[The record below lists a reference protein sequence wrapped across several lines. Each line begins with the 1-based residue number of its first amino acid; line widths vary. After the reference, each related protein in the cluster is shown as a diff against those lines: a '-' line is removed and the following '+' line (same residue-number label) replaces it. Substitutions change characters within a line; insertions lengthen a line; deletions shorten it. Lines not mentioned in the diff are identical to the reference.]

1 MEWGYTVQNG
11 HNMPYILVSDKIK
24 CPASQKY
31 TFALDNLSFV
41 SYKLGERVPNLLF
54 NLQSLQP
61 EIASIVV

>member
-11 HNMPYILVSDKIK
+11 RSMPHILVSDKIDISTK
-24 CPASQKY
+24 RKY

-61 EIASIVV
+61 EVVAIVV